1 MIWLYILLS
10 YLLLMNIVASS
21 IAIVDKKKAIKHRQ
35 RISEKTLM
43 LLGLFGGAFGEYLT
57 MKSIHHKTLHKKFM
71 IGLPLEILLHIIILI
86 LIYLKVAQ
94 II

>member
-1 MIWLYILLS
+1 MTWLYILIT
-10 YLLLMNIVASS
+10 YILMINIVAS
-21 IAIVDKKKAIKHRQ
+21 ITAVIDKKKAIKHKH

-43 LLGLFGGAFGEYLT
+43 LLGLFGGALGEYLT

-71 IGLPLEILLHIIILI
+71 IGLPLEIVLHIIILI

>member
-1 MIWLYILLS
+1 MTKLYILIA
-10 YLLLMNIVASS
+10 YILMINIVAS
-21 IAIVDKKKAIKHRQ
+21 ITVVIDKKKAIKHKQ
-35 RISEKTLM
+35 RISEKNLM
-43 LLGLFGGAFGEYLT
+43 LLGLFGGALGEYLT

-71 IGLPLEILLHIIILI
+71 IGLPLEIVLHIIILI